1 MTYVRLLIKNPKF
14 VLLSCFLSF
23 WTTKGSKALEKKGDW
38 YTCIKLRSASLNLGL
53 LATRQALR
61 WLAQLT
67 EINWICTQ
75 VDARFPSLIWPPNPS
90 QHKLSDVHLLSFD
103 RRCRPWRFFFLLIA
117 WTCEEICESVGYS
130 MQVSPR
136 KFNQAYLRSIVSP
149 SNPGL

>member
-38 YTCIKLRSASLNLGL
+38 NTCIKLCSASLNLGL
-53 LATRQALR
+53 LATRRALR

-103 RRCRPWRFFFLLIA
+103 RRCRPWRFFFFVNCMNLRRNLRVSWLLNESLSTQVQPSLFAID
-117 WTCEEICESVGYS
+117 CESV
-130 MQVSPR
+130 
-136 KFNQAYLRSIVSP
+136 
-149 SNPGL
+149 